1 MRFLFSAFWILSA
14 NVLLAQTDPYA
25 FMRLGRSSGLSHQQV
40 NCILKDKQGFVWFG
54 TLSGLNRFDG
64 YTCKVFRQNVQDTT
78 SLNDN
83 YIETLV
89 EDPAGRLWIRNRKGI
104 TVYDPVTER
113 FDRRPDA
120 LARSYGLPDG
130 NITTIRPG
138 KRGTYWFLHNNQG
151 VFGYSPTTQRTVR
164 IAHARQDT
172 ASLRDHTI
180 TDIAED
186 GLGHLWVIHQ
196 SGLLE
201 KLDRRTHR
209 AVYRAFLVRTAPTET
224 ANFKL
229 FVDADNDV
237 WVHESKG
244 ETGAFYVNSRSQTV
258 SRLHTGATRGRLN
271 NNLVRSIIQDSK
283 GQIWLG
289 TDHGGINVLNKN
301 DFSVRYLLNQE
312 GNDRSVSQNTIYTQ
326 YCDDAGIVWVGTYK
340 NGVCYYHPDLIR
352 FSAFRHSN
360 TTASRLP
367 YDDVNAFAEDARGN
381 LWIGTNGGGLLYFD
395 RQQTTFT
402 TYRSN
407 SSSNSLS
414 SDVIVSLLVD
424 KQQQVWIGTYLGGLN
439 RLENGRFTRY
449 LHRDDQPGSLAI
461 NSVWEIF
468 EDAQRNFWVG
478 TLGGGLDRMN
488 RATGWFDHYR
498 MPKTPYLHSDYISAI
513 QEDRYGNLWIGHGYG
528 VDIWDRRKQKCIHY
542 TASDNTRQGL
552 SHNNVTAILEDGR
565 GWIWIGTIEGLN
577 LYDRRTGTFR
587 FFKKENGLSDNTIQ
601 SLVEDDAHNLWI
613 GTPNGLSHLLI
624 QSKGTTNHTF
634 TFRTYDEADG
644 LPSNL
649 FNDNAG
655 IKTRRGELVFGGPN
669 GFTVFDPKTL
679 GINRQIPK
687 IVLTDLQVFNQYVRP
702 GERYENDVLLDRSIT
717 QTQELTL
724 THRQNMF
731 SIGFAA
737 LNYFHPEKNTYQYKL
752 EGFNDNWIT
761 ADPQVRRAT
770 FTNLNPGTYTFLVR
784 AANNDGVWN
793 TDGVRLQITVLPPF
807 WKSPTALI
815 LYIVLM
821 LGALWLARWVVLE
834 RARITFQLEQ
844 ERQQAQQLHEL
855 DLMKIKFLTNVS
867 HEFRTPLTL
876 ILSPLDRLLKHTKD
890 PGQLRQ
896 FELIQRNARRLL
908 NLVNQLLDFRRM
920 EVQELK
926 LNLAQND
933 VIKFSKEIFYSFS
946 DLSERKN
953 IRFSFQANVTEV
965 IMYFDPDK
973 LERILFNL
981 LSNAFKFTPE
991 NGKVSLRINAVE
1003 PGEQDVSAERMLEIG
1018 VSDTGIGIPAEK
1030 HEQIFERFFQNDIP
1044 GTLVNQG
1051 SGIGL
1056 AITKEFV
1063 RLHGGRI
1070 TVDSAPDQGSTF
1082 TVQLPIRTEAEQ
1094 PATYRPVQEA
1104 IEPRLS
1110 SGNGSETVS
1119 SNGRAEKKAT
1129 VLLVEDNE
1137 DFRFYLKDNLREQY
1151 TILEAANGRDGWR
1164 QAQTH
1169 LPNLIVSDVMMPEM
1183 DGITLCGKIKNDK
1196 RTAHIPVLLL
1206 TARSAEEQKLE
1217 GLETGASDYI
1227 TKPFNFEILQARIR
1241 NLIAHRDLL
1250 ERALRKP
1257 ADISPSDIEI
1267 TSLDEK
1273 LIQRALSIV
1282 EQNMS
1287 NADFSVEELSREM
1300 GMSRVHLYKKLLA
1313 LTNRTPIEFI
1323 RTVRL
1328 QRAAQLLE
1336 RSQLTVAEV
1345 AYQVGFNNPKYFT
1358 KYFKQEFNTLPSA
1371 FGKEKPSD
1379 THQEAH

>member
-1 MRFLFSAFWILSA
+1 VRLLFFAFWILSA
-14 NVLLAQTDPYA
+14 RGLLAQTNPYA

-40 NCILKDKQGFVWFG
+40 NCILKDRQGFVWFG

-64 YTCKVFRQNVQDTT
+64 YTCKVFRQQAQDTT

-83 YIETLV
+83 YIETLA
-89 EDPAGRLWIRNRKGI
+89 EDPAGLLWIRNRKGV
-104 TVYDPVTER
+104 TVYDPATER
-113 FDRRPDA
+113 FNRRPDA
-120 LARSYGLPDG
+120 LARTYGLPDG
-130 NITTIRPG
+130 NVVTIRGG
-138 KRGTYWFLHNNQG
+138 KRGTYWFLHTSQG
-151 VFGYSPTTQRTVR
+151 LFGYSPATRRTRR
-164 IAHARQDT
+164 IAHSRQDT
-172 ASLRDHTI
+172 TSIRDHNI
-180 TDIAED
+180 TDVAED

-201 KLDRRTHR
+201 KLDSRSHR
-209 AVYRAFLVRTAPTET
+209 AVYRTTLVRTAPTEA

-237 WVHESKG
+237 WVYESRAG
-244 ETGAFYVNSRSQTV
+244 TGAFYIDARNRTV
-258 SRLHTGATRGRLN
+258 LRLHTGATRGRLT

-283 GQIWLG
+283 GKIWLG
-289 TDHGGINVLNKN
+289 TDHGGINVLDKQ
-301 DFSVRYLLNQE
+301 DFSVRYLLNEE
-312 GNDRSVSQNTIYTQ
+312 GNERSVSQNTIYSQ
-326 YCDDAGIVWVGTYK
+326 YCDDGGIVWVGTYK

-360 TTASRLP
+360 TASPLP
-367 YDDVNAFAEDARGN
+367 YDDINTFAEDARGN

-395 RQQTTFT
+395 RGQNTFT

-407 SSSNSLS
+407 SSGNSLS

-424 KQQQVWIGTYLGGLN
+424 QQQQLWIGTYLGGLN
-439 RLENGRFTRY
+439 RLVNGRFTRFV
-449 LHRDDQPGSLAI
+449 HRDDQPTSLAN
-461 NSVWEIF
+461 NSVWELF
-468 EDAQRNFWVG
+468 EDSQRNFWIG
-478 TLGGGLDRMN
+478 TLGGGLDRLN
-488 RATGWFDHYR
+488 KATGRFDHYR
-498 MPKTPYLHSDYISAI
+498 PPETNYLHSEYISSI
-513 QEDRYGNLWIGHGYG
+513 REDRQGNLWVGHGYG
-528 VDIWDRRKQKCIHY
+528 IDVWNRRNQTSVHV
-542 TASDNTRQGL
+542 TASDNTRRGL
-552 SHNNVTAILEDGR
+552 SHNNVTAITEDSR
-565 GWIWIGTIEGLN
+565 GWIWIGTIEGLTLFN
-577 LYDRRTGTFR
+577 RRTNTFR
-587 FFKKENGLSDNTIQ
+587 FFKKENGLADNTIQ
-601 SLVEDDAHNLWI
+601 SIVEDDAHNLWI
-613 GTPNGLSHLLI
+613 GTPNGLSHVLI
-624 QSKGTTNHTF
+624 HPKGADDYTF
-634 TFRTYDEADG
+634 TFRNYDEADG

-649 FNDNAG
+649 FNENAG
-655 IKTRRGELVFGGPN
+655 FKTSRGELVFGGPN
-669 GFTVFDPKTL
+669 GFTLFDPKAF
-679 GINRQIPK
+679 GINHQKPNV
-687 IVLTDLQVFNQYVRP
+687 VLTDLQVFNQYVRP
-702 GERYENDVLLDRSIT
+702 GERYENQVVLDRSIT

-761 ADPQVRRAT
+761 ADPQVRKAT

-793 TDGVRLQITVLPPF
+793 TDGVRLEITVLPPF
-807 WKSPTALI
+807 WKSPTALM
-815 LYIVLM
+815 LYVLLI

-876 ILSPLDRLLKHTKD
+876 ILSPLDRLLKQTKD

-896 FELIQRNARRLL
+896 FELIQRNAKRLL

-926 LNLAQND
+926 LNLVQND
-933 VIKFSKEIFYSFS
+933 VIRFTKEIFYSFS
-946 DLSERKN
+946 DLSERKQ
-953 IRFSFQANVTEV
+953 IRFTFESNVTELV
-965 IMYFDPDK
+965 MYFDPDK

-991 NGKVSLRINAVE
+991 NGKVALRLNAGE
-1003 PGEQDVSAERMLEIG
+1003 PDEQDAAAEQLLAIS

-1030 HEQIFERFFQNDIP
+1030 HDQIFERFFQNDIP

-1082 TVQLPIRTEAEQ
+1082 TVQFPIRTVADQ
-1094 PATYRPVQEA
+1094 PATYQPLQEA
-1104 IEPRLS
+1104 VEPRVELVNRTDAAPVA
-1110 SGNGSETVS
+1110 GK
-1119 SNGRAEKKAT
+1119 AEKKIT

-1137 DFRFYLKDNLREQY
+1137 DFRFYLKDNLRDQY
-1151 TILEAANGRDGWR
+1151 NILEAANGRDGWQ

-1169 LPNLIVSDVMMPEM
+1169 LPNLIVSDVMMPDM

-1227 TKPFNFEILQARIR
+1227 TKPFNFEMLQARIR
-1241 NLIAHRDLL
+1241 NLIAQRNLL

-1257 ADISPSDIEI
+1257 ADISPSKIEV

-1273 LIQRALSIV
+1273 LIQKALKVV
-1282 EQNMS
+1282 EDNMS

-1371 FGKEKPSD
+1371 YSAEKRSD
-1379 THQEAH
+1379 THQEMH